1 MKGQAIRAAVC
12 HAFGAPLV
20 VEEVMLRPP
29 GPGEVRVRIDAC
41 AICHSDILFAEG
53 GWGGYLPAVYGHEA
67 AGRVVALG
75 AGVVSGVAPGDRV
88 LVTLMRACGRC
99 RNCATGRPH
108 MCEAGYDRANGV
120 LRLPDGRIVEQG
132 MNTAAFAEQVVVHES
147 QIAALP
153 GGIAMEAASLLACG
167 VITGVGAVFNSARMP
182 AGASAVVI
190 GAGGVGLNTIQGCV
204 LAGARRIIAVDLS
217 DEKLAAA
224 RAFGATDVLRADRG
238 DPRAAVLA
246 LTGGRGADHVYVTVG
261 VISAY
266 QGAPGLLA
274 RGGTLVMVGM
284 PASGHRMWLEPA
296 SIAAASQTLIGS
308 NMGATVLRRDIPLLV
323 DLYLQG
329 RLKLDELVTRCYPL
343 EEINE
348 AIADTR
354 AGHARRNVIVM
365 GEGA

>member
-1 MKGQAIRAAVC
+1 
-12 HAFGAPLV
+12 
-20 VEEVMLRPP
+20 MLRAP

-41 AICHSDILFAEG
+41 AICHSDILFAGG
-53 GWGGYLPAVYGHEA
+53 GWGGHLPAVYGHEA
-67 AGRVVALG
+67 AGRVMALG
-75 AGVVSGVAPGDRV
+75 EGVSGVAPGDRV

-99 RNCATGRPH
+99 RNCATGRPF
-108 MCEAGYDRANGV
+108 MCEAVHDRASGV

-132 MNTAAFAEQVVVHES
+132 LNTAAFAEQVVVHES

-182 AGASAVVI
+182 AGGFAVVI
-190 GAGGVGLNTIQGCV
+190 GAGGVGLNAIQGCA

-217 DEKLAAA
+217 EEKLAAA
-224 RAFGATDVLRADRG
+224 RAFGATDALRADRA
-238 DPRAAVLA
+238 DLRAAVLA
-246 LTGGRGADHVYVTVG
+246 LTDGRGADHVYVTVG

-266 QGAPGLLA
+266 QGAPDLLA

-284 PASGHRMWLEPA
+284 PASGHQMRLEPV
-296 SIAAASQTLIGS
+296 SLAAASQTLIGS
-308 NMGATVLRRDIPLLV
+308 NMGATVLRRDIPLLA

-329 RLKLDELVTRCYPL
+329 RLKLDELITRRYPL
-343 EEINE
+343 ERINE
-348 AIADTR
+348 AIADTK

-365 GEGA
+365 GAGA

>member
-1 MKGQAIRAAVC
+1 MKGQVIRAAVC

-20 VEEVMLRPP
+20 VEEVVLRSP
-29 GPGEVRVRIDAC
+29 GPGEVRVRIEAC

-53 GWGGYLPAVYGHEA
+53 GWGGHLPAVYGHEA
-67 AGRVVALG
+67 AGRVLAAG
-75 AGVVSGVAPGDRV
+75 AGVSGVAPGDRV

-99 RNCATGRPH
+99 RNCVTGRPYI
-108 MCEAGYDRANGV
+108 CEAGYDRANGV

-147 QIAALP
+147 QIAVLP
-153 GGIAMEAASLLACG
+153 GEIAMAAASLLACG
-167 VITGVGAVFNSARMP
+167 VITGVGAVFNSARMQ

-190 GAGGVGLNTIQGCV
+190 GAGGVGLNTIQGCA

-224 RAFGATDVLRADRG
+224 RAFGATEALRADRG
-238 DPRAAVLA
+238 DLRAAVLA

-266 QGAPGLLA
+266 QGAPDLLA

-284 PASGHRMWLEPA
+284 PASGHQMQLEPA

-323 DLYLQG
+323 DLYRQG

-343 EEINE
+343 EEINA
-348 AIADTR
+348 AIAETR